1 MYDTGNYTLFKR
13 YYLRSLD
20 SVGNDRHNRQRILF
34 RLSNIYR
41 DSDNKDSAFYF
52 YQRYHEISDSIFNF
66 YSEREF
72 NELFLNY
79 EKEKYQKDIDIKES
93 KILQSK
99 RVIMLVVLI
108 LAVIMAALTG
118 LLVVY
123 RRKDRMYTKLVRQHQ
138 ELLRSREAEREI
150 VPQVDKEDIKARN
163 ELDLYGRLEK
173 LMKEDKVYHDTDIS
187 LEKLSEMLNT
197 NRTYISN
204 VINKYAKMSFSNYV
218 NSYRIA
224 EAIAVISDPSRDL
237 VLKALYSDVGYNSV
251 SSFYRAFQKE
261 TGCSPM
267 VYRDK
272 ILKMNRKK

>member
-1 MYDTGNYTLFKR
+1 MYDTGNYTLSKR

-20 SVGNDRHNRQRILF
+20 SVGHDRHNRQRILF

-93 KILQSK
+93 KIMQSK

-150 VPQVDKEDIKARN
+150 VPQVDKGDIKARN
-163 ELDLYGRLEK
+163 ELELYGRLEK

-224 EAIAVISDPSRDL
+224 EAIAVISDPSS
-237 VLKALYSDVGYNSV
+237 VLCSRLCIRMSV
-251 SSFYRAFQKE
+251 IIPYRHFIEHSRRRQAVRLWF
-261 TGCSPM
+261 TGT
-267 VYRDK
+267 RF
-272 ILKMNRKK
+272 